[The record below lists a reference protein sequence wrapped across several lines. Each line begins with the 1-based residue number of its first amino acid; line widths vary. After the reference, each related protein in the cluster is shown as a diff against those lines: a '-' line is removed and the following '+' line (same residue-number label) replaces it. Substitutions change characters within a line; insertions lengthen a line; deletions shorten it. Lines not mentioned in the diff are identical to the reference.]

1 MQKLSNK
8 KIMKFCVLGGAG
20 HIGSGIVRELNN
32 LCDCDIVVADLNI
45 QKAENVAKMVDGE
58 AIKVDVLETGSVK
71 EAVRGCDVVLSA
83 VGPYYRFGKVVLKAV
98 IEAGK
103 PFVDV
108 DDDYD
113 ATKSCLELSSEAE
126 KAGVTAIIGLGATPG
141 ITNVLA
147 RYGYEKMD
155 SVDAIDT
162 YWAWTSLDPT
172 MGPAI
177 IAHYFHA
184 SDGMIPTYRDGKWIE
199 VQALSDAEIVEFP
212 EPLGCIEVY
221 NVGHPEPVTI
231 PRYLKVNKVTNKG
244 TVWPEI
250 MAELTK
256 YFSTLGFTSLK
267 KLNIGGVEIAVRDI
281 MVTLTE
287 HIPEIV
293 PTEMIVKI
301 TQETVQRFGDQFAL
315 YGVGIATRVSGEVSG
330 EKKELFYGIAE
341 VSAVKATA
349 LPAALG
355 AVMLAEGK
363 IEKSGV
369 YAPEGIIPTVEFLKR
384 LSEHIKIMEV
394 EKTVREIK
402 L

>member
-1 MQKLSNK
+1 
-8 KIMKFCVLGGAG
+8 MKFCVLGGAG
-20 HIGSGIVRELNN
+20 HIGSGIARELHR
-32 LCDCDIVVADLNI
+32 LCDCEILIADINV
-45 QKAENVAKMVDGE
+45 QKARDIAKEVNGE
-58 AIKVDVLETGSVK
+58 VVKVDATDSGSVRD
-71 EAVRGCDVVLSA
+71 AVKKCDVAVSA
-83 VGPYYRFGKVVLKAV
+83 VGPYYKFGEAVLKAV

-113 ATKSCLELSSEAE
+113 ATRKCLELSKEAE

-147 RYGYEKMD
+147 RYGYEKLD
-155 SVDAIDT
+155 SVDSIDT

-184 SDGMIPTYRDGKWIE
+184 SDGMIPTYRDGEWID
-199 VQALSDAEIVEFP
+199 VQALSESEVVEFP

-231 PRYLKVNKVTNKG
+231 PRYMNVKNVTNKG

-250 MAELTK
+250 MAELTR
-256 YFSTLGFTSLK
+256 YFSMLGFTSLK
-267 KLNIGGVEIAVRDI
+267 KVKIGSKEVAVRDV

-287 HIPEIV
+287 HLPEIV
-293 PTEMIVKI
+293 PMEMIVKI
-301 TQETVQRFGDQFAL
+301 TQETASRFGDQFAL
-315 YGVGIATRVSGEVSG
+315 YGVGIATKVSGELAG
-330 EKKELFYGIAE
+330 EKRELFYGIAE
-341 VSAVKATA
+341 ASAVKATA

-355 AVMLAEGK
+355 ALMIAEGK
-363 IEKSGV
+363 IDKAGV
-369 YAPEGIIPTVEFLKR
+369 YAPEGIVPAEEFLR
-384 LSEHIKIMEV
+384 RISEHIRIVEV
-394 EKTVREIK
+394 ERVSRVMK